1 MAGLVKVGEF
11 LGFGFMLVFGVVWTA
26 IAVYIFTRS
35 RKSASWPEAVGK
47 VLFTEVRRVQSG
59 THSASTGSL
68 TYQPYIKYEYAVGG
82 RRYDNA
88 NYSVAAR
95 PWTADPAPAAE
106 ILTRYPVGGDVPVFY
121 DPSNPGDSALIPGDS
136 GGNSYFLALGAV
148 FLTIGI
154 VGLLGL
160 L

>member
-11 LGFGFMLVFGVVWTA
+11 LGFGFMLLFGVVWTA

-47 VLFTEVRRVQSG
+47 VLFTEVRRVDTVTS
-59 THSASTGSL
+59 SARTGSL
-68 TYQPYIKYEYAVGG
+68 TYQPYIKYEYSVGG
-82 RRYDNA
+82 SRYENA
-88 NYSVAAR
+88 AYSVAAR
-95 PWTADPAPAAE
+95 AWTADPAPAAD

-121 DPSNPGDSALIPGDS
+121 DPSNPRDSALIPGDS
-136 GGNSYFLALGAV
+136 GGNWYFLALGGV
-148 FLTIGI
+148 FITVGV